1 LTLKL
6 ARLYVKKASVVRQ
19 RYMDVSS
26 SFMERFDEGGCHI
39 SESTG
44 LGMHAVSQITKFPG

>member
-39 SESTG
+39 SEPTG
-44 LGMHAVSQITKFPG
+44 LGMHATSQITKFPG